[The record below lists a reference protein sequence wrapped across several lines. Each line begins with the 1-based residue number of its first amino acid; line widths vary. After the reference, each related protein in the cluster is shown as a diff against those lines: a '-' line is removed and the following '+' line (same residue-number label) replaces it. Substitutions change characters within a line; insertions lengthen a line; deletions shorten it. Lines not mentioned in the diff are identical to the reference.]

1 MNLYAFILIFIQLA
15 SSCFLVSIQRN
26 HLINNIDKAF
36 FYIMPNSIPVVG
48 SLLLI
53 FFSDIAISLSLSLFV
68 FCCTFGLSIL
78 VGYLLFSKLQ
88 LAQAKLTSS
97 HQQANDSFLQQ
108 TQSYINALEELMGE
122 VLPVVSKQ
130 IKTSKEHVEQEV
142 LSLTDTF
149 LAITKKINFL
159 LDDQRKSDDNAVID
173 RLLTGTKTILNGV
186 INDLCNLNSNE
197 QTILQEI
204 EKLSSY
210 TYTAELQSMANDVR
224 NVADNINLLALNAAI
239 EAARA
244 GEHGRGFAVVADEIK
259 KLASSSAST
268 GSRMNKTLDDINTA
282 MKSALTSS
290 ETTTQVY
297 SKTIENSSEHIE
309 KVLTDIENTLHAFK
323 DKSQTLADASEQIQ
337 GEVFHVITALQFQD
351 RVTQILEHAEHN
363 LYDLNE
369 LLLANQAMPMT
380 ERSADLI
387 QTNDM
392 LEKMALRYT
401 VPEELANHQA
411 TVAGEQKTSEQES
424 KGDDLTFF

>member
-1 MNLYAFILIFIQLA
+1 M
-15 SSCFLVSIQRN
+15 
-26 HLINNIDKAF
+26 NNIDKAF
-36 FYIMPNSIPVVG
+36 FYIMPSSIPVVG

-53 FFSDIAISLSLSLFV
+53 FFTDIAITLSLFI
-68 FCCTFGLSIL
+68 FCCTFGLSLL

-88 LAQAKLTSS
+88 LAQAKLASS
-97 HQQANDSFLQQ
+97 HQQANNNFLQQ
-108 TQSYINALEELMGE
+108 TQSYIDALEELMGE

-130 IKTSKEHVEQEV
+130 IKTSKEHVEHEV
-142 LSLTDTF
+142 LSLTDRF
-149 LAITKKINFL
+149 LAITKKISLL
-159 LDDQRKSDDNAVID
+159 LDDQRKSDDDAVIGT
-173 RLLTGTKTILNGV
+173 LLTSTKTILNGV

-197 QTILQEI
+197 KTIFQEV

-210 TYTAELQSMANDVR
+210 TAELESMANDVR

-282 MKSALTSS
+282 MASTLTSS
-290 ETTTQVY
+290 KTTTQVY
-297 SKTIENSSEHIE
+297 SKTIESSSEHIE
-309 KVLTDIENTLHAFK
+309 KVLTDIENTLYAFK

-337 GEVFHVITALQFQD
+337 SEVYHVITALQFQD

-363 LYDLNE
+363 LYDFNE
-369 LLLANQAMPMT
+369 LLLANQAVPKT

-387 QTNDM
+387 QTNDI

-411 TVAGEQKTSEQES
+411 TVAGEQKTPGQES

>member
-1 MNLYAFILIFIQLA
+1 M
-15 SSCFLVSIQRN
+15 
-26 HLINNIDKAF
+26 
-36 FYIMPNSIPVVG
+36 
-48 SLLLI
+48 LI
-53 FFSDIAISLSLSLFV
+53 FFTDIAITLSLFI
-68 FCCTFGLSIL
+68 FCCTFGLSLFI
-78 VGYLLFSKLQ
+78 GYVLFSKLQ

-97 HQQANDSFLQQ
+97 HHQANESFLQQ
-108 TQSYINALEELMGE
+108 TQSYIDALEELMGE

-130 IKTSKEHVEQEV
+130 IKTSKEQVEQEV
-142 LSLTDTF
+142 LSLTDRF
-149 LAITKKINFL
+149 LAITKKISLL
-159 LDDQRKSDDNAVID
+159 LDEQRKSDDDAVIGS
-173 RLLTGTKTILNGV
+173 LLTGTKTILNGV
-186 INDLCNLNSNE
+186 INDLCNLNCNE
-197 QTILQEI
+197 KTMFQEV
-204 EKLSSY
+204 EQLSSY
-210 TYTAELQSMANDVR
+210 TAELESMANDVR

-259 KLASSSAST
+259 KLASSSAHT

-282 MKSALTSS
+282 MASALTSS
-290 ETTTQVY
+290 KATTQFY
-297 SKTIENSSEHIE
+297 SKTIESSSVHIE
-309 KVLTDIENTLHAFK
+309 SVLTDIENTLHAFK
-323 DKSQTLADASEQIQ
+323 DKSQILADASGEIQ
-337 GEVFHVITALQFQD
+337 GEVDEVITALQFQD

>member
-1 MNLYAFILIFIQLA
+1 MLL
-15 SSCFLVSIQRN
+15 
-26 HLINNIDKAF
+26 NNIDKAF
-36 FYIMPNSIPVVG
+36 FYIMPSSIPVVG
-48 SLLLI
+48 SLLLM
-53 FFSDIAISLSLSLFV
+53 FFTDIAITLSLFI
-68 FCCTFGLSIL
+68 FCCMFGLSLL

-97 HQQANDSFLQQ
+97 HHQANDSFLLQ
-108 TQSYINALEELMGE
+108 TQSYIDALEELMGE

-142 LSLTDTF
+142 LSLTDRF
-149 LAITKKINFL
+149 LAITKKISLL
-159 LDDQRKSDDNAVID
+159 LDDQRKSDDDAVIGT
-173 RLLTGTKTILNGV
+173 LLTGTKTILNGV

-197 QTILQEI
+197 QTIFQEI
-204 EKLSSY
+204 EQLSSY
-210 TYTAELQSMANDVR
+210 TAELESMANDVR

-268 GSRMNKTLDDINTA
+268 GSRMNKTLDNINTA
-282 MKSALTSS
+282 MANALTSS
-290 ETTTQVY
+290 KATTQVY
-297 SKTIENSSEHIE
+297 SKTIEGSSEYIE

-337 GEVFHVITALQFQD
+337 GEVYHVITALQFQD

-369 LLLANQAMPMT
+369 LLLANQAIPTT

-401 VPEELANHQA
+401 MPEELANHQA
-411 TVAGEQKTSEQES
+411 TVAGEQKIQEQES
-424 KGDDLTFF
+424 KVDDLTFF

>member
-1 MNLYAFILIFIQLA
+1 L
-15 SSCFLVSIQRN
+15 
-26 HLINNIDKAF
+26 NNIDKAF
-36 FYIMPNSIPVVG
+36 FYIMPSSIPVAG

-53 FFSDIAISLSLSLFV
+53 FFTDIATTSSLFI
-68 FCCTFGLSIL
+68 FCCTFGLSLL

-97 HQQANDSFLQQ
+97 HHQANDSFLQQ
-108 TQSYINALEELMGE
+108 TQSYVDALEELIGE

-130 IKTSKEHVEQEV
+130 IKTSKEHVEQET

-149 LAITKKINFL
+149 LVITKKISFL
-159 LDDQRKSDDNAVID
+159 LDDQRKSDDDAVIGT
-173 RLLTGTKTILNGV
+173 LLTGTKTILNGV
-186 INDLCNLNSNE
+186 INDLCILNSNE
-197 QTILQEI
+197 QTIFHEVEQ
-204 EKLSSY
+204 LSSY
-210 TYTAELQSMANDVR
+210 TAELESMASDVR
-224 NVADNINLLALNAAI
+224 KVADNINLLALNAAI

-244 GEHGRGFAVVADEIK
+244 GEHGRGFAVVAGEIK

-268 GSRMNKTLDDINTA
+268 GSRMNKTLNKINTA
-282 MKSALTSS
+282 MASALTSS
-290 ETTTQVY
+290 KATTQVY
-297 SKTIENSSEHIE
+297 SKTIESSSEYIE

-337 GEVFHVITALQFQD
+337 GEVYHVITALQFQD
-351 RVTQILEHAEHN
+351 RVTQILEHAEYN

-369 LLLANQAMPMT
+369 FLLANQAIPKT

-387 QTNDM
+387 QTNDI

-411 TVAGEQKTSEQES
+411 TVAGEQKTPGQQS